1 MASTQLSP
9 LEIVDALDELTIEKT
24 KELFFHLSVQLKTL
38 DDIDTNT
45 TGEMRKIRYVKAWFD
60 QEAGA
65 SWEKIVAGLKKIGMT
80 ALANTLATRQYL
92 GGTPTPASVIMTP
105 GPDHLSSPVTAAPE
119 AGGPEPIGSS
129 PSEPALGPLARPSSP
144 TDRVS
149 QVRAEIDRLSD
160 TFSDLMSDTRDEM
173 CTRESIDPRFLDKF
187 RDRLLDLP
195 VAKRAPHTK
204 FFHERLDEF
213 LKAENTRKIFAI
225 IRCYSSY
232 RNYAVLREV
241 VRKFCQG
248 SLQQRMQEYCDSLE
262 KFEKATM
269 VDVYL
274 EAIEASDVLSSEF
287 TKMTVKINK
296 PVSQCTL
303 HEIRKTTEAIA
314 ERASLQSYSVYIGP
328 VLEGSVVLQLGLPVS
343 CVGWILGALTPDF
356 LATHLLSDVVLGQDM
371 IFTIDKPL
379 EILNGELWDACRSGD
394 VITAASLLNSGADIE
409 ALYWDSGTPL
419 LFAIMKD
426 KIQVIRLLISR
437 GADLNLGNG
446 SPLKWAASVGVD
458 ALKELVQ
465 EGASLDLQDERGDS
479 AVFYAVRRQ
488 KPDVLRELVRAGSNV
503 NLLNEEG
510 LTPLIYATMTGSSVM
525 ANILL
530 EGKHIDLDIQENVGR
545 WSALHFSAEN
555 GDSATTYALIKAGAN
570 VDLKAKNGWTA
581 IEMAEVKSA
590 DQETA
595 LRPELSLGYRHRY
608 NGPRDYGKVIEL
620 LRGNLVE
627 PVTPTSQHVMTFRS
641 YS

>member
-1 MASTQLSP
+1 
-9 LEIVDALDELTIEKT
+9 
-24 KELFFHLSVQLKTL
+24 
-38 DDIDTNT
+38 
-45 TGEMRKIRYVKAWFD
+45 
-60 QEAGA
+60 
-65 SWEKIVAGLKKIGMT
+65 
-80 ALANTLATRQYL
+80 
-92 GGTPTPASVIMTP
+92 
-105 GPDHLSSPVTAAPE
+105 
-119 AGGPEPIGSS
+119 
-129 PSEPALGPLARPSSP
+129 
-144 TDRVS
+144 
-149 QVRAEIDRLSD
+149 
-160 TFSDLMSDTRDEM
+160 
-173 CTRESIDPRFLDKF
+173 
-187 RDRLLDLP
+187 
-195 VAKRAPHTK
+195 
-204 FFHERLDEF
+204 
-213 LKAENTRKIFAI
+213 
-225 IRCYSSY
+225 
-232 RNYAVLREV
+232 
-241 VRKFCQG
+241 
-248 SLQQRMQEYCDSLE
+248 
-262 KFEKATM
+262 
-269 VDVYL
+269 
-274 EAIEASDVLSSEF
+274 
-287 TKMTVKINK
+287 
-296 PVSQCTL
+296 
-303 HEIRKTTEAIA
+303 
-314 ERASLQSYSVYIGP
+314 
-328 VLEGSVVLQLGLPVS
+328 
-343 CVGWILGALTPDF
+343 
-356 LATHLLSDVVLGQDM
+356 
-371 IFTIDKPL
+371 
-379 EILNGELWDACRSGD
+379 
-394 VITAASLLNSGADIE
+394 
-409 ALYWDSGTPL
+409 
-419 LFAIMKD
+419 MKD